1 MFSINLKKGQKQR
14 EHTTK
19 GNGDLSE
26 EFIKNRDGN
35 KEECRMTIPWQF
47 VKPMEFPQF
56 MG

>member
-26 EFIKNRDGN
+26 EVAGLGPQGPGDN
-35 KEECRMTIPWQF
+35 KIR
-47 VKPMEFPQF
+47 
-56 MG
+56 